1 MSVVFRLNEHPINAL
16 IGTLLG
22 KTVDACGADL
32 AAAEG
37 YEYLDVQHLTT
48 SQPQGIVGSP
58 CGAGHHFGVLA
69 DAQALTLT

>member
-1 MSVVFRLNEHPINAL
+1 MICSRVLCRVRCYPINAL

-69 DAQALTLT
+69 DAQAL

>member
-1 MSVVFRLNEHPINAL
+1 M
-16 IGTLLG
+16 
-22 KTVDACGADL
+22 DACGADL